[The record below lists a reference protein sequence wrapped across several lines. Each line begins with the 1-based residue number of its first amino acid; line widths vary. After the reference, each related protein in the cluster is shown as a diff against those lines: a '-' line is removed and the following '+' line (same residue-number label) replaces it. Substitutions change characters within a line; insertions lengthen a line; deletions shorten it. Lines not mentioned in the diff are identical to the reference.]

1 MITIYL
7 KQHGKII
14 RNAEPEML
22 EDLGYDDVL
31 WIDLMSPSVKE
42 QKAVEE
48 YLEIDLLSRQQVE
61 EIESSSKYAETEH
74 SIVAN
79 SNFFVP
85 RDDGFAIEPVS
96 FVIAE
101 GLLVTTREAE
111 SRTFNEMSKRLQI
124 NSKAY
129 PTGYHLLIS
138 ILEIRIDLDADLVE
152 AEGRKISQ
160 LSNQMGDEMRSNEQ
174 LIKYIN
180 SAQENM
186 MMIREGIFD
195 RQRVLSGVL
204 RSEHFP
210 NDVYP
215 RLQLMMRDVS
225 SLISHTDFSFERLD
239 YLKDTVMGLINIEQN
254 KTTKIFTVASV
265 FFMPATLIA
274 SMYGMNIVL
283 PWQTRSGAGGLE
295 SFYITLSLMAAASVI
310 TFVMLFWK
318 SIREF
323 FRRR

>member
-14 RNAEPEML
+14 RNAEL
-22 EDLGYDDVL
+22 EQLEELGYDDIL
-31 WIDLMSPSVKE
+31 WIDLISPTIKE
-42 QKAVEE
+42 QKAVED
-48 YLEIDLLSRQQVE
+48 YLDIDLLSRGQIE
-61 EIESSSKYAETEH
+61 EIESSSKYAETEE

-79 SNFFVP
+79 SNFFIP
-85 RDDGFAIEPVS
+85 NEDGFSLEPVS
-96 FVIAE
+96 FTIAE
-101 GLLVTTREAE
+101 GLLVTVREAE
-111 SRTFNEMSKRLQI
+111 SRTFSEISKRLQT

-129 PTGYHLLIS
+129 PTGYHLFVS
-138 ILEIRIDLDADLVE
+138 ILEIRIDLDADIVE
-152 AEGRKISQ
+152 AEARKISQ
-160 LSNQMGDEMRSNEQ
+160 LSTQVGDEVRSNEQ
-174 LIKYIN
+174 LIKRIN
-180 SAQENM
+180 DIQESM
-186 MMIREGIFD
+186 MTVREGIFD

-225 SLISHTDFSFERLD
+225 SLISHTDFGFERLN

-254 KTTKIFTVASV
+254 KITKIFTVASV

-283 PWQTRSGAGGLE
+283 PWQQLGGLNSFWITMALMVVASGATIG
-295 SFYITLSLMAAASVI
+295 
-310 TFVMLFWK
+310 
-318 SIREF
+318 F
-323 FRRR
+323 FRYKKWL

>member
-7 KQHGKII
+7 KQHGKIV
-14 RNAEPEML
+14 RNAEPDQL
-22 EDLGYDDVL
+22 EELGYDDVL
-31 WIDLMSPSVKE
+31 WIDMLSPSIKE
-42 QKAVEE
+42 QKSVED
-48 YLEIDLLSRQQVE
+48 YLDIDLLTRGQIE
-61 EIESSSKYAETEH
+61 EIESSSKYAESEE

-85 RDDGFAIEPVS
+85 KEDGFSLEPVS
-96 FVIAE
+96 FTLTE
-101 GLLVTTREAE
+101 GLLVTVREADSKTFAE
-111 SRTFNEMSKRLQI
+111 ISRRLQI

-129 PTGYHLLIS
+129 PTGYHLFVS
-138 ILEIRIDLDADLVE
+138 ILEIRIDADADIVE
-152 AEGRKISQ
+152 AEARQISQ
-160 LSNQMGDEMRSNEQ
+160 LSGQVGDEVRSNEQ
-174 LIKYIN
+174 LIKRIN
-180 SAQENM
+180 AIQESM

-225 SLISHTDFSFERLD
+225 SLISHTDFGFERLN

-274 SMYGMNIVL
+274 SVYGMNVVL
-283 PWQTRSGAGGLE
+283 PWQNLSGLSPFWITIVFMVVASGVTLGL
-295 SFYITLSLMAAASVI
+295 
-310 TFVMLFWK
+310 
-318 SIREF
+318 
-323 FRRR
+323 FRYKKWL

>member
-14 RNAEPEML
+14 RNAESDQL
-22 EDLGYDDVL
+22 EELGYDDVL
-31 WIDLMSPSVKE
+31 WIDLLSPSVKE
-42 QKAVEE
+42 QKAVED
-48 YLEIDLLSRQQVE
+48 YLDIDLLTRQQVE

-79 SNFFVP
+79 SIFFVP
-85 RDDGFAIEPVS
+85 RDEGFSLEPVS
-96 FVIAE
+96 FTLTE
-101 GLLVTTREAE
+101 GLLVTVREAE
-111 SRTFNEMSKRLQI
+111 SRTFAEMGKRLQV
-124 NSKAY
+124 NSRPY
-129 PTGYHLLIS
+129 PTGFHLFVS
-138 ILEIRIDLDADLVE
+138 ILEIRIDLDADIVE
-152 AEGRKISQ
+152 AESRMISQ
-160 LSNQMGDEMRSNEQ
+160 LSGQVGDEVRSNEQ
-174 LIKYIN
+174 LIKHIN
-180 SAQENM
+180 AIQERM
-186 MMIREGIFD
+186 MTIREGIFD

-215 RLQLMMRDVS
+215 RLQLMMRDVA
-225 SLISHTDFSFERLD
+225 SLISHTDFSFERLN

-283 PWQTRSGAGGLE
+283 PWQEVGGLR
-295 SFYITLSLMAAASVI
+295 SFWITMIFMVAASAA
-310 TFVMLFWK
+310 TLG
-318 SIREF
+318 F
-323 FRRR
+323 FRYKKWL

>member
-14 RNAEPEML
+14 RNAEPDML
-22 EDLGYDDVL
+22 EELGYDDVL
-31 WIDLMSPSVKE
+31 WIDLLSPAVKE
-42 QKAVEE
+42 QKAVED
-48 YLEIDLLSRQQVE
+48 YLDIDLLSRQQVE
-61 EIESSSKYAETEH
+61 EIESSSKYAETEN
-74 SIVAN
+74 SIIAN

-85 RDDGFAIEPVS
+85 REEGFAIEPVS

-152 AEGRKISQ
+152 NESRKISQ
-160 LSNQMGDEMRSNEQ
+160 LSNQMGDEVRSNEQ
-174 LIKYIN
+174 LIKHIN
-180 SAQENM
+180 TAQENM

-254 KTTKIFTVASV
+254 KITKIFTVASV

-274 SMYGMNIVL
+274 SVYGMNVVL
-283 PWQTRSGAGGLE
+283 PFGRVGELG
-295 SFYITLSLMAAASVI
+295 SFWITLGMMVVASGVTI
-310 TFVMLFWK
+310 G
-318 SIREF
+318 F
-323 FRRR
+323 FRYKKWL